1 MSALEALVLGA
12 VQGLT
17 EFLPVSSKGHLVISE
32 TLLGV
37 RTGSLTF
44 EVVVHVA
51 TLAAVLVL
59 LRGRILDVIRSR
71 DLGFAG
77 RVLLA
82 CVPAGL
88 VGVLFKDRIE
98 AFFHDAHGTGVGLL
112 FTGLILFAVRFLPP
126 GERDRPT
133 WAAALLIGIA
143 QVAALFPGVSR
154 SGMTIS
160 AALALGLTGAAAAEF
175 SFLVAIPLIA
185 GAGLLVTPDAVAEAQ
200 GGRSLAFGL
209 GFLSSFVFGAVAIQ
223 VVFGVLA
230 RRRFSDFAFYCWGA
244 GALFLAWLT
253 LA

>member
-17 EFLPVSSKGHLVISE
+17 EFLPVSSKGHLVMSE
-32 TLLGV
+32 ALLGV
-37 RTGSLTF
+37 RPGTLTF
-44 EVVVHVA
+44 EVLVHVA

-59 LRGRILDVIRSR
+59 LRGRILSVIRER

-88 VGVLFKDRIE
+88 VGILFKDRIE
-98 AFFHDAHGTGVGLL
+98 AFFHDAHGTAAGLL
-112 FTGLILFAVRFLPP
+112 FTGTVLFGVRFLPP

-133 WAAALLIGIA
+133 WAAAFLIGLA
-143 QVAALFPGVSR
+143 QTAALLPGVSR

-175 SFLVAIPLIA
+175 SFLVAIPIIA
-185 GAGLLVTPDAVAEAQ
+185 GAGLLVAPDALAEAQ
-200 GGRSLAFGL
+200 GGRAGPFAL
-209 GFLSSFVFGAVAIQ
+209 GFLASFVFGALAIQ
-223 VVFGVLA
+223 LVLGVLA
-230 RRRFSDFAFYCWGA
+230 RRRFSDFAFYCWAA
-244 GALFLAWLT
+244 GALFLAWLA